1 MGTKDRNFA
10 PLPRNVSLE
19 ELVPEDNFYRRLEE
33 RLDLSFVREL
43 VEDLYACSGRPS
55 VDPEVFFKLQLVMF
69 FEDIRSE
76 RQLMRVVA
84 DRLSLRWYLG
94 YDLHETLPDHS
105 SLSRIRERYGLE
117 VFRRF
122 FEQIVELCIE
132 AGLVWGEELYFDAT
146 KVEANASV
154 ESLAPRFAVE
164 AHLERLFTVEEPQS
178 EVPEAMPDPL
188 PVELSEDAFQE
199 LAQAN
204 AERHSWISEEGRQ
217 QREVVCGSYRRM
229 ADYRASFTD
238 PDASLMQRRAGDSHL
253 GYHAHYVVDGGRS
266 RIILQAL
273 VTPSE
278 VMENQPMLD
287 LLWRVCF
294 RWRIRPRQVTGDT
307 TYGTLENI
315 KAIEDAGIRAYV
327 PLPDFDNRTPFF
339 GKKEFSYDAG
349 RDLYVCPE
357 GQLLH
362 RYTRVNKERVVKYRA
377 DPATC
382 DACPAKSRCTS
393 SSKGRQVSRSFDE
406 QYLEKVRAYHE
417 SAAYEK
423 AIRKRKVWVEPMFA
437 EAKQWHG
444 MARMRLRML
453 QRVNAEVLVCAAG
466 QNIKRLLASE
476 TCKPIKPAQ
485 AAALRPTKRTS
496 THPNYRTARDHR
508 RSALPS
514 TRRFSTRPYAYG
526 ASALSFLTPDNMVLS
541 GLSASFLM
549 SDKL

>member
-1 MGTKDRNFA
+1 MMGTKIRTFA
-10 PLPRNVSLE
+10 PLPALSLE
-19 ELVPEDNFYRRLEE
+19 EIVPKDNFYRRLEDK
-33 RLDLSFVREL
+33 LDLSFVRDL
-43 VEDLYACSGRPS
+43 VKDCYACSGRPS
-55 VDPEVFFKLQLVMF
+55 VDPRVFFKLQLVMF

-76 RQLMRVVA
+76 RHLMRVVT

-94 YDLHETLPDHS
+94 YDLHESLPDHS
-105 SLSRIRERYGLE
+105 SLTRIRERYGLE
-117 VFRRF
+117 VFRCF
-122 FEQIVELCIE
+122 FEKIVELCIE

-146 KVEANASV
+146 KIEANASV
-154 ESLAPRFAVE
+154 ESLAPRFAIE
-164 AHLERLFTVEEPQS
+164 AHLQNLFTDEESQA
-178 EVPEAMPDPL
+178 EVSPEAVPDLL
-188 PVELSEDAFQE
+188 PVELSQDAFQE

-204 AERHSWISEEGRQ
+204 TERHNWISEKGRQ

-238 PDASLMQRRAGDSHL
+238 PDASLMQRRKGDSHL
-253 GYHAHYVVDGGRS
+253 GYHAHYVVDGGKS

-349 RDLYVCPE
+349 RDLYICPE

-362 RYTRVNKERVVKYRA
+362 RYTRVNKEKVVKYRA

-382 DACPAKSRCTS
+382 DTCPVKSRCTS

-406 QYLEKVRAYHE
+406 EYLEKVRAYHQTT
-417 SAAYEK
+417 AYEK

-444 MARMRLRML
+444 MDRMRLRML

-466 QNIKRLLASE
+466 QNIKRLLAAKSRGP
-476 TCKPIKPAQ
+476 KKLAQ
-485 AAALRPTKRTS
+485 AAALRPPERPLIHPIHRTGRGCYWS
-496 THPNYRTARDHR
+496 SLSP
-508 RSALPS
+508 
-514 TRRFSTRPYAYG
+514 TRRFSTRPF
-526 ASALSFLTPDNMVLS
+526 ALGRWVNNQRL
-541 GLSASFLM
+541 
-549 SDKL
+549 

>member
-1 MGTKDRNFA
+1 MMGVKIRTFT
-10 PLPRNVSLE
+10 PLPDLSLE
-19 ELVPEDNFYRRLEE
+19 EVVPKDNFYRRLEDK
-33 RLDLSFVREL
+33 LDLAFVRDF
-43 VEDLYACSGRPS
+43 VKDYYACSGRPS
-55 VDPEVFFKLQLVMF
+55 VDPRVFFKLQLVMF

-94 YDLHETLPDHS
+94 YDLHEALPDHS
-105 SLSRIRERYGLE
+105 SLTRIRERYGLE

-122 FEQIVELCIE
+122 FEEIVELCIE
-132 AGLVWGEELYFDAT
+132 AGLVWGKELYFDAT
-146 KVEANASV
+146 KVEANASI

-164 AHLERLFTVEEPQS
+164 AHLERLFTDEESQTEIPL
-178 EVPEAMPDPL
+178 EAAPDPL
-188 PVELSEDAFQE
+188 PVELSEAAFQE
-199 LAQAN
+199 LVQAN
-204 AERHSWISEEGRQ
+204 AERHNWISQEGRQ
-217 QREVVCGSYRRM
+217 RREVVCGSYRRV

-238 PDASLMQRRAGDSHL
+238 PDASLMQRRKGDSHL
-253 GYHAHYVVDGGRS
+253 GYHVHYVVDGGKS

-315 KAIEDAGIRAYV
+315 KAIEGAGIRAYV

-339 GKKEFSYDAG
+339 SKKEFSYDAG

-357 GQLLH
+357 GQLLG
-362 RYTRVNKERVVKYRA
+362 RYTHVNKEKVVKYRA

-382 DACPAKSRCTS
+382 GACPAKSQCTS
-393 SSKGRQVSRSFDE
+393 STKGRQVSRSFDE
-406 QYLEKVRAYHE
+406 EYLEKVRAYHQ

-423 AIRKRKVWVEPMFA
+423 AIKKRKVWVEPMFA

-453 QRVNAEVLVCAAG
+453 QRVNSEVLICAAG

-476 TCKPIKPAQ
+476 TRGPNKPAQ
-485 AAALRPTKRTS
+485 AAALRPPERPLTYPIHRTGRG
-496 THPNYRTARDHR
+496 YYW
-508 RSALPS
+508 SANIPCSLRGVFQHAP
-514 TRRFSTRPYAYG
+514 
-526 ASALSFLTPDNMVLS
+526 ALSEAHIHNP
-541 GLSASFLM
+541 A
-549 SDKL
+549 